1 MFLMWPTRSQGT
13 LSAIAVGTLGG
24 RSEIV
29 VAGWWRRRTSSAPPS
44 KEPDSRGP
52 GGGEEGA
59 GRDPRW
65 EKGTRRP
72 GAGEQGGEGETGVAR
87 RVGGDGE
94 WCDGLHR
101 GRTFGYCEIL
111 PIALVEDAAR
121 WWRLQE
127 PPSSMAAFHERFRS
141 EFLPPDYE
149 RRVREELNTRT
160 QHPDESLLEYVRA
173 IQELYSRADPAASHS
188 DQVSRVIRQCHPS
201 SKPYLRGRSF
211 DTLEA
216 LAREARVVQA
226 DLLAELR
233 YAPPPR
239 PEESLEPCCAFAGS
253 QSPTPRVETASVSA
267 VVRRKAREVVS
278 ARALDPFSYE
288 HRRRA
293 GRENRPSSSVGAIAA
308 GVRGVPRRGDNASR
322 FGRDD
327 RDGRRQSPGRRPL
340 RCFRCDQPGHIIRN
354 CRSSSVTV
362 SARETPGASGVNRI
376 IQVHAAGQWRK
387 GGATRYRGRA
397 PRRRVAD
404 MSH

>member
-1 MFLMWPTRSQGT
+1 MPKSKPDGNGSSNGVNAPSTRAPTAAVPPEANPAGATAPLVESPTIAQPQAPSDAAELMQQMTAMFATLTRQLAAAQSPIAPAPVTLPRPRLTMELPTYSGYADERSVHDFLLRLDTYQT
-13 LSAIAVGTLGG
+13 AVGASDDTVI
-24 RSEIV
+24 R
-29 VAGWWRRRTSSAPPS
+29 
-44 KEPDSRGP
+44 
-52 GGGEEGA
+52 
-59 GRDPRW
+59 
-65 EKGTRRP
+65 
-72 GAGEQGGEGETGVAR
+72 Q
-87 RVGGDGE
+87 
-94 WCDGLHR
+94 
-101 GRTFGYCEIL
+101 IL
-111 PIALVEDAAR
+111 PIALVGDAAR

-173 IQELYSRADPAASHS
+173 IQELYSRADPAASHA

-201 SKPYLRGRSF
+201 FQPYLRGRSF
-211 DTLEA
+211 DTVEA

-239 PEESLEPCCAFAGS
+239 PEESLEPGCAFAGS
-253 QSPTPRVETASVSA
+253 QSPTPRVEAASVSA
-267 VVRRKAREVVS
+267 VVRREAREVVS

-288 HRRRA
+288 QRRRA

-308 GVRGVPRRGDNASR
+308 GARGVPRRGDNASR
-322 FGRDD
+322 FGRDE

-354 CRSSSVTV
+354 CPQLERDGQRQGN
-362 SARETPGASGVNRI
+362 AR
-376 IQVHAAGQWRK
+376 GQ
-387 GGATRYRGRA
+387 
-397 PRRRVAD
+397 RR
-404 MSH
+404 